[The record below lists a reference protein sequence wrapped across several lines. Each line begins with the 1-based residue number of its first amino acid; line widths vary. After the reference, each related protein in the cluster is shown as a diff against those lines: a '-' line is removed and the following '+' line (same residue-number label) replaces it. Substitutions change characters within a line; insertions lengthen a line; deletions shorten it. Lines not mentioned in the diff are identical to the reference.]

1 MEEELR
7 CFVCKE
13 FYREP
18 VLLPC
23 GHALCR
29 VCAVGLQS
37 PVHEADGAAA
47 TDYQEADKA
56 SVSSETDSGVVCG
69 SRPNSYAG
77 TPAATAYHNAAFSL
91 TCPVCTKQVYLDDNG
106 AEGLPPFRVMRT
118 IVERF
123 GGVTGAPPAEEACQ
137 MCEGERRAAIVRCE
151 QCSVRYCAGC
161 RDAWHPIRG
170 PLAQHELRT
179 LGTTCTDHGSPPVL
193 YCNTCLVP
201 ICQRCVNERHSSHV
215 TQPLSS
221 AARAH
226 KTELSQSLQQLSEQ
240 AKAMTEYIQVVKGTG
255 EQMNV
260 SITMLTFQVVLSCT
274 SRSSQSTLGLH
285 WKLRP

>member
-1 MEEELR
+1 MKYSLLHSDELKMEEELR

-13 FYREP
+13 FYKEP

-37 PVHEADGAAA
+37 HLPEVDNASGTA

-69 SRPNSYAG
+69 SRPNSFAG
-77 TPAATAYHNAAFSL
+77 TPATGTYSSAAFSL
-91 TCPVCTKQVYLDDNG
+91 ACPQCSKQVFLDDNG

-123 GGVTGAPPAEEACQ
+123 GGVVGAPPAEEACQ
-137 MCEGERRAAIVRCE
+137 MCEGERRAAVVRCE

-161 RDAWHPIRG
+161 RDAWHPTRG
-170 PLAQHELRT
+170 PLAQHELRA

-193 YCNTCLVP
+193 FCNTCLVP
-201 ICQRCVNERHSSHV
+201 ICQRCLAERHSAHE
-215 TQPLSS
+215 TQQLSS

-226 KTELSQSLQQLSEQ
+226 K
-240 AKAMTEYIQVVKGTG
+240 V
-255 EQMNV
+255 
-260 SITMLTFQVVLSCT
+260 
-274 SRSSQSTLGLH
+274 
-285 WKLRP
+285 

>member
-7 CFVCKE
+7 CYLCKE

-29 VCAVGLQS
+29 SCAVTLQTHV
-37 PVHEADGAAA
+37 PEAENSGSN
-47 TDYQEADKA
+47 DYQEADKA

-77 TPAATAYHNAAFSL
+77 TPAALACPSAAFSL
-91 TCPVCTKQVYLDDNG
+91 SCPVCNKQVYLDENG

-123 GGVTGAPPAEEACQ
+123 GGVSGTPPAEEACQ
-137 MCEGERRAAIVRCE
+137 MCEGERRAAVVRCE

-179 LGTTCTDHGSPPVL
+179 LGTVCADHGSTPAL
-193 YCNTCLVP
+193 FCNTCLVP
-201 ICQRCVNERHSSHV
+201 ICLQCLAEKHNSHE
-215 TQPLSS
+215 TQQLSS

-226 KTELSQSLQQLSEQ
+226 KVGNMNLNNINYYIFSLKHATCFLSD
-240 AKAMTEYIQVVKGTG
+240 
-255 EQMNV
+255 
-260 SITMLTFQVVLSCT
+260 
-274 SRSSQSTLGLH
+274 
-285 WKLRP
+285 

>member
-18 VLLPC
+18 VLIPC

-29 VCAVGLQS
+29 ACAVNLQTS
-37 PVHEADGAAA
+37 VQDGDTPSGGS

-56 SVSSETDSGVVCG
+56 SVTSETDSGVVCG

-77 TPAATAYHNAAFSL
+77 TPATAIYSSTAFSL
-91 TCPVCTKQVYLDDNG
+91 VCPLCSKHVLLDENG

-123 GGVTGAPPAEEACQ
+123 GAGVSAPPAEESCQ
-137 MCEGERRAAIVRCE
+137 MCEGERRAAVVRCE

-161 RDAWHPIRG
+161 RDAWHPTRG

-179 LGTTCTDHGSPPVL
+179 LGTTCIEHAAPPTL
-193 YCNTCLVP
+193 YCNACLTS
-201 ICQRCVNERHSSHV
+201 ICPRCISERHSTHD
-215 TQPLSS
+215 TQPLPN
-221 AARAH
+221 AARAF
-226 KTELSQSLQQLSEQ
+226 K
-240 AKAMTEYIQVVKGTG
+240 V
-255 EQMNV
+255 
-260 SITMLTFQVVLSCT
+260 
-274 SRSSQSTLGLH
+274 RSVPIINSFSKMFL
-285 WKLRP
+285 

>member
-7 CFVCKE
+7 CYLCKE

-29 VCAVGLQS
+29 TCAVTLQTHV
-37 PVHEADGAAA
+37 PEAENSGSN
-47 TDYQEADKA
+47 DYQEADKA

-77 TPAATAYHNAAFSL
+77 TPAALACPSVAFSL
-91 TCPVCTKQVYLDDNG
+91 SCPVCNKQVYLDENG

-123 GGVTGAPPAEEACQ
+123 GGVSGAPPAEEACQ
-137 MCEGERRAAIVRCE
+137 MCEGERRAAVVRCE
-151 QCSVRYCAGC
+151 QCSVRYCGGC
-161 RDAWHPIRG
+161 RDAWHPTRG

-179 LGTTCTDHGSPPVL
+179 LGTTCADHGSTPAL
-193 YCNTCLVP
+193 FCNTCLVP
-201 ICQRCVNERHSSHV
+201 ICQQCLAEKHNSHE
-215 TQPLSS
+215 TQQLSS

-226 KTELSQSLQQLSEQ
+226 K
-240 AKAMTEYIQVVKGTG
+240 VGN
-255 EQMNV
+255 MN
-260 SITMLTFQVVLSCT
+260 L
-274 SRSSQSTLGLH
+274 
-285 WKLRP
+285 

>member
-7 CFVCKE
+7 CFLCKE

-29 VCAVGLQS
+29 VCAVSLQS
-37 PVHEADGAAA
+37 HVPEAENSAAS
-47 TDYQEADKA
+47 TDYHEADKA

-77 TPAATAYHNAAFSL
+77 TPAAPLYSSAAFSL
-91 TCPVCTKQVYLDDNG
+91 NCPVCSKLVYLDDNG
-106 AEGLPPFRVMRT
+106 ADGLPPFRVMRT

-137 MCEGERRAAIVRCE
+137 MCEGDRRAAVVRCE

-161 RDAWHPIRG
+161 RDAWHPTRG
-170 PLAQHELRT
+170 PLAQHELRA
-179 LGTTCTDHGSPPVL
+179 LGTTCSDHGSSPVL

-201 ICQRCVNERHSSHV
+201 ICQRCLAERHSTHE
-215 TQPLSS
+215 TQQLSS

-226 KTELSQSLQQLSEQ
+226 KVYTYFNY
-240 AKAMTEYIQVVKGTG
+240 K
-255 EQMNV
+255 N
-260 SITMLTFQVVLSCT
+260 MLL
-274 SRSSQSTLGLH
+274 L
-285 WKLRP
+285 